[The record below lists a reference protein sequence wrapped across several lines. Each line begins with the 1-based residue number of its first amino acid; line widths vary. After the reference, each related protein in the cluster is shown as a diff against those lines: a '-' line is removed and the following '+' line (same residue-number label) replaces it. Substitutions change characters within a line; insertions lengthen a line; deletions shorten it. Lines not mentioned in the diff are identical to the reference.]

1 MMTLLDEIKAIIAD
15 RGPITVEQ
23 YMQLALAH
31 PELGYYMNRDP
42 FGATGDFTTAPEI
55 SQMFGELIGLW
66 AAEVW
71 SSMGSPRPV
80 RLVELGPGRGTLMS
94 DALRA
99 ARIAPPFRDALDVW
113 LVETSPTLAAIQH
126 ELLLDCGAPVAWA
139 QSLKD
144 IPEGPAIV
152 IGNEFLDALPV
163 RQFVRVGGQWRERT
177 VGLNDEGDLAFGV
190 AASLEPYISAT
201 AQNGEIIEVN
211 PAGHRLMFELG
222 ARLVKQ
228 GGAALLIDYGH
239 AVTSFGD
246 TLQAVRAHRYVD
258 PLAAP
263 GDCDLTAHVDF
274 AAMAR
279 SARAT
284 GAVVYGPIDQGDFLR
299 AIGIDLRTKALAER
313 AGPER
318 SEALQQARN
327 RLVGKAKG
335 EMGASL
341 QGDGGRRP
349 QAAAPARL
357 PAERGEDG
365 VSAPFLSAG
374 TLRAPGVSH
383 AFFTRHGG
391 VSEGVYA
398 SLNGGVG
405 SRDAPEAVAE
415 NRARMAAA
423 LGVAPQRLAIP
434 YQVHSPD
441 AVAVAAHWAPDARPR
456 CDGIVTAT
464 PGLALGV
471 TGADCGMI
479 LFADARARVVGAA
492 HAGWK
497 GALTGVIEATVAAME
512 RLGARRDAIAAALGP
527 CIAQG
532 SYEVGPN
539 SSPRSPR
546 PERMR
551 GASSWPSRRAG
562 HSMFDLKGYIAD
574 RADRAGVGRFED
586 LRLDTYADEDRFFS
600 YRRTTHRK
608 EPDYGRLVSAIVL
621 T

>member
-1 MMTLLDEIKAIIAD
+1 MMTLLDEIKAIITD

-23 YMQLALAH
+23 YMQLALTH
-31 PELGYYMNRDP
+31 PEFGYYMNRDP

-55 SQMFGELIGLW
+55 SQMFGELVGLW

-99 ARIAPPFRDALDVW
+99 ARIAPPFREALDVW

-139 QSLKD
+139 QRLKD

-163 RQFVRVGGQWRERT
+163 RQFIRASGQWRERT

-239 AVTSFGD
+239 AITSFGD

-335 EMGASL
+335 EMGAL
-341 QGDGGRRP
+341 FKAMAVADR
-349 QAAAPARL
+349 RL
-357 PAERGEDG
+357 P
-365 VSAPFLSAG
+365 PP
-374 TLRAPGVSH
+374 PG
-383 AFFTRHGG
+383 FQP
-391 VSEGVYA
+391 
-398 SLNGGVG
+398 N
-405 SRDAPEAVAE
+405 
-415 NRARMAAA
+415 AAK
-423 LGVAPQRLAIP
+423 
-434 YQVHSPD
+434 
-441 AVAVAAHWAPDARPR
+441 
-456 CDGIVTAT
+456 TA
-464 PGLALGV
+464 
-471 TGADCGMI
+471 
-479 LFADARARVVGAA
+479 
-492 HAGWK
+492 
-497 GALTGVIEATVAAME
+497 
-512 RLGARRDAIAAALGP
+512 
-527 CIAQG
+527 
-532 SYEVGPN
+532 
-539 SSPRSPR
+539 
-546 PERMR
+546 
-551 GASSWPSRRAG
+551 
-562 HSMFDLKGYIAD
+562 
-574 RADRAGVGRFED
+574 
-586 LRLDTYADEDRFFS
+586 
-600 YRRTTHRK
+600 
-608 EPDYGRLVSAIVL
+608 
-621 T
+621 